1 MGFSEIQEDANLM
14 NPSAFQQRSTSQQSD
29 DAKPQIK
36 QLLTALK
43 AEHSTESEHT
53 QWCMQERAR
62 NELQLRLKQ
71 DAVDQLDA
79 EITSH
84 ADAEAQ
90 LDEDLSSIDE
100 RVAFLEKSAKDVEAM
115 GKKEKALAE
124 NTGKDHQ
131 LATRILDQAVAIL
144 SDFEARGAAEGF
156 PAAISKGA
164 GNAASALRSARA
176 TFAALNSAAASYI
189 QEVDKD
195 PYGVDGNA
203 NDGSAVAQ
211 KELSP
216 MERAAME
223 M

>member
-1 MGFSEIQEDANLM
+1 M
-14 NPSAFQQRSTSQQSD
+14 NPNSFQQRNAAQQPA

-36 QLLTALK
+36 SLLTALK

-84 ADAEAQ
+84 ADAQAQ

-124 NTGKDHQ
+124 NTGKDHP

-156 PAAISKGA
+156 PAAVSKGA
-164 GNAASALRSARA
+164 GNAAGALRAART
-176 TFAALNSAAASYI
+176 TFAAQNAAFA
-189 QEVDKD
+189 
-195 PYGVDGNA
+195 
-203 NDGSAVAQ
+203 
-211 KELSP
+211 
-216 MERAAME
+216 
-223 M
+223 